1 MLDIEYTVS
10 DHKDIDVIG
19 PLWEKLNQHH
29 HVRSPHHARHFARM
43 TFDLRKQT
51 LLEKASKGVM
61 RIDIAKDTDTGA
73 IVGYCLS
80 IISEKT
86 EGEIESIYVE
96 KNYRLKGIGDKFIKK
111 AMDWMDSRSV
121 TKRTIAV
128 ATGNEEVFTFYSHYG
143 FHPRI
148 YILQNDTL
156 PTTTAG
162 DR

>member
-10 DHKDIDVIG
+10 DHKDIDIIG

-29 HVRSPHHARHFARM
+29 HVRSPHYARHFAHM

-80 IISEKT
+80 IISEKK

-96 KNYRLKGIGDKFIKK
+96 KNYRLKGIGDKFMKK
-111 AMDWMDSRSV
+111 AMDWMDSQSV
-121 TKRTIAV
+121 IKRTIAV
-128 ATGNEEVFTFYSHYG
+128 ATGNEEVFTFYSRYD

-156 PTTTAG
+156 PTTIVG